1 MNEYAVYLRNPDGKR
16 AAIVSGITAVTAT
29 FRLNQPTKWV
39 ISGAGLEECP
49 LADNAEIAIFRD
61 NKILL
66 CGYAESKKVKY
77 DAKTRIYEW
86 DVSGLSDMGKLADR
100 LIFPDPSAETPDPD
114 AVWTAEDIFSEILR
128 TAIDG
133 NAGASA
139 QLSRQLPRLTL
150 PVESPVGEDVTVES
164 KFDELLKF
172 IQDKLKDTEI
182 QIKESWDMETG
193 SWSLMITDPD
203 DVSGNVIFSVENG
216 TISAW
221 ERTVSAPKAN
231 WLLVTGCKKPVD
243 QPEPDPEAEPE
254 PATEEGEEPEPEDE
268 TLSVIVWDADSIAK
282 WGRIEKTVG
291 RSDINRIVE
300 KDEEGEIIYEEPWD
314 EVLARLEAAA
324 YEELEKNTAQFGYK
338 LITTEINRNVYGED
352 YDIGSVVSVRIGED
366 EFTAKVEEIKIT
378 YKAGVET
385 ITPSVGTMQRGE
397 LQTVFDDLGALK
409 EQIKVLQK
417 SL

>member
-16 AAIVSGITAVTAT
+16 AAVVSGITAVTAT
-29 FRLNQPTKWV
+29 FRLNQPSKWV

-49 LADNAEIAIFRD
+49 LADNAEIAVFRD
-61 NKILL
+61 NKILF

-100 LIFPDPSAETPDPD
+100 LIFPDPSAETPDPE
-114 AVWTAEDIFSEILR
+114 AVWTDEDILSELLR

-139 QLSRQLPRLTL
+139 QLPRKLQRLTL
-150 PVESPVGEDVTVES
+150 PVESPVGDDVTVES

-182 QIKESWDMETG
+182 QIKEAWDMETG
-193 SWSLMITDPD
+193 SWSLIITEPE

-216 TISAW
+216 SISAW

-254 PATEEGEEPEPEDE
+254 PEEGEDPEPEDE

-291 RSDINRIVE
+291 RSDISRIVE

-324 YEELEKNTAQFGYK
+324 YEELEKSTAQFGYK
-338 LITTEINRNVYGED
+338 LTTTEINRNVYGED

-366 EFTAKVEEIKIT
+366 EFTAKVEEIKIS